1 MSQKIVISVDEYEG
15 LKQRLIEANTII
27 NNLIVANQAAWIE
40 WQHGKGA
47 EKAMVWV
54 HNGLVGPGHIP
65 DDDVVDAQLYFD
77 ANVLEYGKQVS
88 QKWR

>member
-1 MSQKIVISVDEYEG
+1 MISVDEYEG

-27 NNLIVANQAAWIE
+27 NNLIVANQAAWLE

-47 EKAMVWV
+47 ENAMVWI

-65 DDDVVDAQLYFD
+65 DDSDDDCETDAQKFYD
-77 ANVLEYGKQVS
+77 ANVLEYGKQAS
-88 QKWR
+88 Q